1 MSLQM
6 SLQIKKDLNLK
17 DKLNRCKIPLK
28 RLRKCLKQEKYCLG
42 VKTALSMC
50 INRKSKHYHSGP

>member
-1 MSLQM
+1 M
-6 SLQIKKDLNLK
+6 SLQIKKDLNLKDK